1 MLSLSVTTGYAIKAL
16 MCLESGDCV
25 LRHISDLAQCSGVP
39 RPYLAKII
47 NALSQHGLVSTKRG
61 YHGGIA
67 LARAARDIS
76 LLEIVEAVE
85 GNQWL
90 GECLLGMDT
99 CDIFT
104 ICPTHDFWARIRREI
119 TEELRTTTLASVIA
133 SKRGFL
139 RTQHRLPLE
148 DRTAICGQGS
158 MPENPKPELRV

>member
-1 MLSLSVTTGYAIKAL
+1 
-16 MCLESGDCV
+16 
-25 LRHISDLAQCSGVP
+25 
-39 RPYLAKII
+39 
-47 NALSQHGLVSTKRG
+47 
-61 YHGGIA
+61 
-67 LARAARDIS
+67 
-76 LLEIVEAVE
+76 
-85 GNQWL
+85 
-90 GECLLGMDT
+90 MDT